1 VRRHLPQ
8 VVGAVLYGV
17 AIARR
22 FFLPRNRP
30 KGRMADAS
38 AAVPQSSRADEHD
51 YPMVGETLGL
61 WRLVRGLGRGGMGE
75 VYEAEYDYIHLLSLR
90 YGIEQRDMIRQELAA
105 ITRNDQALLAGEMLG
120 TNLPPDA
127 RFAIKVCNARNG
139 TAGHKR
145 FLMEAEVAQRLG
157 DHPYIVTVHAVNG
170 GLDEHQGPARRLDL
184 DRGKYRDVAFMVMD
198 LATRTYDHCKLTIL
212 ESVYVVRCIATALD
226 HAHRHGIIHRD
237 LKPENILGPIEH
249 PLLTDFGIAKEID
262 QTDGLTRTGQIIGTL
277 DYMSPEQATDAK
289 RVDHRSDIYSL
300 GVVLYEMSTQ
310 GCLPYS
316 HKLDRDTCLAAIR
329 SERYEPR
336 WPREY
341 KLDFPPSLERCILK
355 AMSHNM
361 ENRYQAMSEF
371 ITDLDRFS
379 RGERIPFLGR
389 VKVKSWLRFQLRRRP
404 KLIWGG
410 GILLAAG
417 LLITLI
423 IWTRSALDETRWSL
437 KTQLDALEKVVLAV
451 EERRQPQPDRDELKI
466 IPTIDGYLQPLSKD
480 RYTDERKRRQELIT
494 RLDSSRW
501 LRVQFAGTLN
511 GRPLSAQDRNTAKE
525 QLQIAAQAVDPQ
537 WTLEGTDG
545 LLIYETTTLSLG
557 PYGTGNVYCIIRLT
571 TNDDFKL
578 AVRESTDV
586 RHLTTWTLGQGKLSL
601 MRKEDEKPTE
611 ELHSELLA
619 PGRPSYDLSIFL
631 ELKPDKIRSW
641 WPLAGGVKEFSFPV
655 PGLRTGSPAKVE
667 LTLPKGS
674 RVRSL
679 EIWTKGPP

>member
-1 VRRHLPQ
+1 
-8 VVGAVLYGV
+8 
-17 AIARR
+17 
-22 FFLPRNRP
+22 
-30 KGRMADAS
+30 
-38 AAVPQSSRADEHD
+38 
-51 YPMVGETLGL
+51 MVGETLGL

-127 RFAIKVCNARNG
+127 HFAIKVCNARNG

-198 LATRTYDHCKLTIL
+198 LATRTYDHCKLTVL

-371 ITDLDRFS
+371 ITDLDRFA

-410 GILLAAG
+410 GILMAAA
-417 LLITLI
+417 LLVTLI

-451 EERRQPQPDRDELKI
+451 EERRQSQPKRDELKI
-466 IPTIDGYLQPLSKD
+466 IQTIDGYLRPLSKD
-480 RYTDERKRRQELIT
+480 RYTEERKRRQDLLT
-494 RLDSSRW
+494 RLNSSRW
-501 LRVQFAGTLN
+501 LRVQFAGPLPN
-511 GRPLSAQDRNTAKE
+511 GSVLTALDRNAAKE
-525 QLQIAAQAVDPQ
+525 QLEIAARAVDPQ
-537 WTLEGTDG
+537 WSLEGTDG
-545 LLIYETTTLSLG
+545 LLTYEKTTLSLQ
-557 PYGTGNVYCIIRLT
+557 PYGTGNVYCIVRLST
-571 TNDDFKL
+571 SDDFQL
-578 AVRESTDV
+578 AVQENEDV
-586 RHLTTWTLGQGKLSL
+586 RHRTTWTLGQGKLSL
-601 MRKEDEKPTE
+601 MTREDEKPAE
-611 ELHSELLA
+611 DLHNELLA
-619 PGRPSYDLSIFL
+619 PNRTNYDLSLFL
-631 ELKPDKIRSW
+631 ELKPDEIRSW
-641 WPLAGGVKEFSFPV
+641 WPIAGGVKEYRFKNNR
-655 PGLRTGSPAKVE
+655 GLRAGSPALIE

>member
-1 VRRHLPQ
+1 
-8 VVGAVLYGV
+8 
-17 AIARR
+17 
-22 FFLPRNRP
+22 
-30 KGRMADAS
+30 MADAS
-38 AAVPQSSRADEHD
+38 AAVPQSSPPSPQSSRADEHD

-105 ITRNDQALLAGEMLG
+105 ISRNDQALLAGEMLG

-127 RFAIKVCNARNG
+127 HFAIKVCNARNG

-371 ITDLDRFS
+371 ITDLDRFA

-389 VKVKSWLRFQLRRRP
+389 VKAKSWIRFQLRRRP

-410 GILLAAG
+410 GILMAAA
-417 LLITLI
+417 LLVTLI
-423 IWTRSALDETRWSL
+423 LWTRSALDETRWSL

-451 EERRQPQPDRDELKI
+451 EERRQSQPKRDELKI
-466 IPTIDGYLQPLSKD
+466 IPTIDEYLRPLSKD
-480 RYTDERKRRQELIT
+480 RYPEERKRQQDLLA
-494 RLDSSRW
+494 RLNSSRW
-501 LRVQFAGTLN
+501 LRVQFAGPLPN
-511 GRPLSAQDRNTAKE
+511 GGVLTAQDRNAAKE
-525 QLQIAAQAVDPQ
+525 QLEIAARAVDPQ
-537 WTLEGTDG
+537 WSLEGTDG
-545 LLIYETTTLSLG
+545 LLTYEKTTLSLR
-557 PYGTGNVYCIIRLT
+557 PYGTGNVYCIVRLST
-571 TNDDFKL
+571 SDDFQL
-578 AVRESTDV
+578 AVQENEDV
-586 RHLTTWTLGQGKLSL
+586 RHRTTWTLGQGKLSL
-601 MRKEDEKPTE
+601 MTREDEKPAE

-619 PGRPSYDLSIFL
+619 PNRTNYDLNLFL
-631 ELKPDKIRSW
+631 ELKPDEIRAW
-641 WPLAGGVKEFSFPV
+641 RPIAGGIKEHRFKNNR
-655 PGLRTGSPAKVE
+655 GLRAGSPALIE
-667 LTLPKGS
+667 LILPKGS

>member
-1 VRRHLPQ
+1 MP
-8 VVGAVLYGV
+8 
-17 AIARR
+17 
-22 FFLPRNRP
+22 
-30 KGRMADAS
+30 DAS
-38 AAVPQSSRADEHD
+38 IAVPQSRADEHD

-90 YGIEQRDMIRQELAA
+90 YSIEQRDMIRQELAA
-105 ITRNDQALLAGEMLG
+105 ITRNDQALLAGDMLG
-120 TNLPPDA
+120 TNLPPDS
-127 RFAIKVCNARNG
+127 RFAIKVCNARSG

-198 LATRTYDHCKLTIL
+198 LATRTYDHCKLAVL
-212 ESVYVVRCIATALD
+212 ESVHVVRCIATALD

-300 GVVLYEMSTQ
+300 GVVLYEMTTQ

-316 HKLDRDTCLAAIR
+316 HKLDRDTCLTAIR

-341 KLDFPPSLERCILK
+341 KLDFPVSLERIILK
-355 AMSHNM
+355 AMSHHM

-371 ITDLDRFS
+371 ITDLDRFA
-379 RGERIPFLGR
+379 RGERIPFMGR
-389 VKVKSWLRFQLRRRP
+389 VKVKSWFRFQLRRRP

-410 GILLAAG
+410 GILASLVLVLA
-417 LLITLI
+417 LVL
-423 IWTRSALDETRWSL
+423 WTRHALDETRWNL
-437 KTQLDALEKVVLAV
+437 KRELNNLEEVVKAV
-451 EERRQPQPDRDELKI
+451 EERRKPQPGREDLKTI
-466 IPTIDGYLQPLSKD
+466 ATIDDYLKNLTKD
-480 RYTDERKRRQELIT
+480 RYPDERARRQELLT

-501 LRVQFAGTLN
+501 LRVQFAGRLPN
-511 GRPLSAQDRNTAKE
+511 GRPISAADCVAAKD
-525 QLQIAAQAVDPQ
+525 QLQIAAKAENPQ
-537 WTLEGTDG
+537 WTLEGTEG
-545 LLIYETTTLSLG
+545 LLTYETTTLPLG
-557 PYGTGNVYCIIRLT
+557 PYGTGTVYCIAHLT
-571 TNDDFKL
+571 TGDGFQL
-578 AVRESTDV
+578 VVRENDDV
-586 RHLTTWTLGQGKLSL
+586 RHLTTWALGQGRLSL
-601 MRKEDEKPTE
+601 LTREDERPVE
-611 ELHSELLA
+611 ELHSEMLA
-619 PGRPSYDLSIFL
+619 PNRQSYDISVFL
-631 ELKPDKIRSW
+631 EVKPDEIRSW
-641 WPLAGGVKEFSFPV
+641 WPIAGGIKEFRFPGKH
-655 PGLRTGSPAKVE
+655 GLRPGAPAMVE
-667 LTLPKGS
+667 VTLPKGS

>member
-1 VRRHLPQ
+1 MPDVSP
-8 VVGAVLYGV
+8 AVL
-17 AIARR
+17 
-22 FFLPRNRP
+22 P
-30 KGRMADAS
+30 
-38 AAVPQSSRADEHD
+38 RADEHD

-90 YGIEQRDMIRQELAA
+90 YAVEQREMIRQELAA
-105 ITRNDQALLAGEMLG
+105 ISRNDQALLAGDMLG
-120 TNLPPDA
+120 TNLPPDS
-127 RFAIKVCNARNG
+127 RFAIKVCNARSG

-198 LATRTYDHCKLTIL
+198 LATRTYDHCKLSIKET
-212 ESVYVVRCIATALD
+212 VYVVRCIATALD

-316 HKLDRDTCLAAIR
+316 HLMDRDSCLAAIR

-341 KLDFPPSLERCILK
+341 KIDFPVSLERIILK
-355 AMSHNM
+355 AMAHRM
-361 ENRYQAMSEF
+361 EDRYQAMSEF
-371 ITDLDRFS
+371 ITDLDRFA
-379 RGERIPFLGR
+379 RNERIPYLGR

-410 GILLAAG
+410 GFLAAAS
-417 LLITLI
+417 LLMVLVM
-423 IWTRSALDETRWSL
+423 WAQHALDQTRG
-437 KTQLDALEKVVLAV
+437 VLARELSNLENAVKRV
-451 EERRQPQPDRDELKI
+451 EERRQPQLNRDEIKTVAIIDDALKNL
-466 IPTIDGYLQPLSKD
+466 PKD
-480 RYTDERKRRQELIT
+480 RYPEERARRRELMD
-494 RLDSSRW
+494 RLDSARW
-501 LRVQFAGTLN
+501 LRVQFARLPGDRTAV
-511 GRPLSAQDRNTAKE
+511 SAQDASSAKD
-525 QLQIAAQAVDPQ
+525 QLQIASRAENPGWV
-537 WTLEGTDG
+537 LEGTEG
-545 LLIYETTTLSLG
+545 LLTLEEMTLKLG
-557 PYGTGNVYCIIRLT
+557 PYGNGTVYCVARLIT
-571 TNDDFKL
+571 SEGFQL
-578 AVRESTDV
+578 SLREQEDE
-586 RHLTTWTLGQGKLSL
+586 RHRTTWALSQGRQVLVT
-601 MRKEDEKPTE
+601 REDERPLE
-611 ELHSELLA
+611 ELLA
-619 PGRPSYDLSIFL
+619 EALPPSRQTYEISVFL
-631 ELKPDKIRSW
+631 EVKPDEIRCW
-641 WPLAGGVKEFSFPV
+641 WPVAGGLKEFRFSKR
-655 PGLRTGSPAKVE
+655 GLQAGAPALVE
-667 LTLPKGS
+667 MILPKGT
-674 RVRSL
+674 RLKLL
-679 EIWTKGPP
+679 EIWTKGPQ

>member
-1 VRRHLPQ
+1 MP
-8 VVGAVLYGV
+8 
-17 AIARR
+17 
-22 FFLPRNRP
+22 
-30 KGRMADAS
+30 DAS
-38 AAVPQSSRADEHD
+38 AAVSPPRADEHD

-90 YGIEQRDMIRQELAA
+90 YAADQREMIRQELAA
-105 ITRNDQALLAGEMLG
+105 ISRNDQALLAGDMLG
-120 TNLPPDA
+120 TNLPPDS
-127 RFAIKVCNARNG
+127 RFAIKVCNARSG

-198 LATRTYDHCKLTIL
+198 LATRTYDHCKLTTM
-212 ESVYVVRCIATALD
+212 ESVQVVRCIATALD

-341 KLDFPPSLERCILK
+341 KLDFPVGLERIILK
-355 AMSHNM
+355 AMAHHM

-371 ITDLDRFS
+371 ITDLDRYA

-389 VKVKSWLRFQLRRRP
+389 VKVKSWARFQLRRRP

-410 GILLAAG
+410 GFLAAAS
-417 LLITLI
+417 LIFALVL
-423 IWTRSALDETRWSL
+423 WALHALDETRWTL
-437 KTQLDALEKVVLAV
+437 KRELDRLELVVTAV
-451 EERRQPQPDRDELKI
+451 EERRQPQLGREDLKI
-466 IPTIDGYLQPLSKD
+466 VATIDETLKPLTKD
-480 RYTDERKRRQELIT
+480 RYTEERARRQELMT
-494 RLDSSRW
+494 RLDGSRW
-501 LRVQFAGTLN
+501 LRAQFAGRLPN
-511 GRPLSAQDRNTAKE
+511 GKAVSAQDGVTAKD
-525 QLQIAAQAVDPQ
+525 QLQIAANAVDPQ
-537 WTLEGTDG
+537 WTLEGTEG
-545 LLIYETTTLSLG
+545 LYFYEAMNLPLG
-557 PYGTGNVYCIIRLT
+557 PYGTGTVYCI
-571 TNDDFKL
+571 
-578 AVRESTDV
+578 A
-586 RHLTTWTLGQGKLSL
+586 HLTTSDGFQLSVRERDDERHRTSWMLGQGRLTL
-601 MRKEDEKPTE
+601 QTREDERPVE
-611 ELHSELLA
+611 ELHSEVLA
-619 PGRPSYDLSIFL
+619 PGRQSYDISLFL
-631 ELKPDKIRSW
+631 EVRPDAIRSW
-641 WPLAGGVKEFSFPV
+641 WPIPGGIKEFHFPGKH
-655 PGLRTGSPAKVE
+655 GLRAGAPAMID

-674 RVRSL
+674 RLRSL